1 MKAENVE
8 EEFIR
13 HLDRVEQV
21 LSQSEWLVGENQTIA
36 DIAVVAQLGEVI
48 RTSKKFGKEILIVH
62 LWQNGIKTNRLRRLW
77 HQQHQIKYEIVQL
90 LLALGHHRASVLL
103 SVIALQKR
111 A

>member
-13 HLDRVEQV
+13 HLDRIEQV

-48 RTSKKFGKEILIVH
+48 RTSKKFGKEILDRPFMAA
-62 LWQNGIKTNRLRRLW
+62 WYKTNRLRRLW

-90 LLALGHHRASVLL
+90 LLALGHHRALVLL